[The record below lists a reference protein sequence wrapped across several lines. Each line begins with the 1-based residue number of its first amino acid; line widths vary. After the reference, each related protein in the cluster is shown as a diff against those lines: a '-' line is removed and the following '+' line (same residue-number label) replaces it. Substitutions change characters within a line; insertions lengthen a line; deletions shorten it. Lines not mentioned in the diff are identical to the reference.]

1 MATGSRT
8 LKLSILADVDQL
20 NKSLKAANGDVEDSS
35 NKMMD
40 FGKKAGLAFAAA
52 AAAAGAYA
60 IKIGIDGVKA
70 AIADEASQSKLA
82 QTLGSVTGATNQQIT
97 AVEKQIT
104 KLQLATGVADDV
116 LRPAL
121 SRLAISTGDI
131 TKAQDLLALSL
142 DVATATGKPLE
153 TVANAIGKAYDG
165 NTTALGKLGV
175 GLSAAELKTMSFT
188 EQQQALTD
196 LFGGAAAK
204 NAETFQGRM
213 DRLTQTVNEGKESI
227 GYALLPILEKLVG
240 YFTQYVLP
248 IVEKISNSFSG
259 DKSGMSE
266 GIINLGNTI
275 QRIFIPI
282 WDGLVKAFGYVK
294 DAIGDNMDSFMAFG
308 KLIAEYVAPVIGT
321 VLGKALEIVGKI
333 AGGVINVIGDI
344 IGAITAAVQGAIS
357 LINWLISKYN
367 SIPLLPN
374 IPLIPT
380 GGAPDVSIPKVSSS
394 GSVGSTS
401 LPSVPVPSGAGSVPS
416 SVGSSA
422 GAASTAASG
431 ISSNI
436 GVGGI
441 SGYAQALAAMGAGAA
456 GAGGQG
462 FGTNSGGVNVYMGV
476 VGDPEAAARVIVD
489 TVNNSSYRGTGGAN
503 NFVLVS

>member
-35 NKMMD
+35 NKMLD

-70 AIADEASQSKLA
+70 AIEDEASQNKLA
-82 QTLGSVTGATNQQIT
+82 IALSKATGATKEQISAT
-97 AVEKQIT
+97 EDAILKMS
-104 KLQLATGVADDV
+104 LSTGVADDK

-121 SRLAISTGDI
+121 SRLAISTGD
-131 TKAQDLLALSL
+131 TAKAQELLTLAL
-142 DVATATGKPLE
+142 DVTAATGVPLE
-153 TVANAIGKAYDG
+153 KISNALAKANEG

-175 GLSAAELKTMSFT
+175 GLTAAELKTMSFT
-188 EQQQALTD
+188 EQQQALSD
-196 LFGGAAAK
+196 LWGGSA
-204 NAETFQGRM
+204 
-213 DRLTQTVNEGKESI
+213 KESAKTFDVQMQILKVTLDEAKETI
-227 GYALLPILEKLVG
+227 GTALLPIIQKLMG
-240 YFTQYVLP
+240 YFTEYVVP
-248 IVEKISNSFSG
+248 IVEKVSKAFSG
-259 DKSGMSE
+259 DKGGMSE

-333 AGGVINVIGDI
+333 AGGVINIIGDI

-401 LPSVPVPSGAGSVPS
+401 LPSVSVPSGAGSVPS

-441 SGYAQALAAMGAGAA
+441 SGYAQALNSMAG
-456 GAGGQG
+456 
-462 FGTNSGGVNVYMGV
+462 NSSAPYTSGYATAITVNMGV

>member
-82 QTLGSVTGATNQQIT
+82 QTLGSVTGATNAQIT

-131 TKAQDLLALSL
+131 TKAQDLLSLSL

-213 DRLTQTVNEGKESI
+213 DRLTQTVNEAKESI

-259 DKSGMSE
+259 DKGGMSE

-275 QRIFIPI
+275 QRIFLPI
-282 WDGLVKAFGYVK
+282 WDGLIKAFGYVK

-394 GSVGSTS
+394 GSVSSTS

-436 GVGGI
+436 GVSGV
-441 SGYAQALAAMGAGAA
+441 SGYAQALNSMAG
-456 GAGGQG
+456 
-462 FGTNSGGVNVYMGV
+462 NSSAPYTSGYATAITVNMGV

>member
-82 QTLGSVTGATNQQIT
+82 QTLQSVTGATNDQIT
-97 AVEKQIT
+97 SVEKQIT

-121 SRLAISTGDI
+121 ARLTLSTGD
-131 TKAQDLLALSL
+131 TAKAQELLSVALDISK
-142 DVATATGKPLE
+142 ARSIPLE
-153 TVANAIGKAYDG
+153 TVANALSKSYDG
-165 NTTALGKLGV
+165 NAASLAKLGV

-188 EQQQALTD
+188 EQQTYLTD

-213 DRLTQTVNEGKESI
+213 DRLTQTLNEAKESI

-240 YFTQYVLP
+240 YFTEYVLP

-259 DKSGMSE
+259 NKGGMSE

-374 IPLIPT
+374 LPLIPT
-380 GGAPDVSIPKVSSS
+380 GGAPSVSIPKVSSS

-422 GAASTAASG
+422 GAASVAASG
-431 ISSNI
+431 IASSSS
-436 GVGGI
+436 GGGAI
-441 SGYAQALAAMGAGAA
+441 DGFAQLLLNAADTTLRGT
-456 GAGGQG
+456 GGQG
-462 FGTNSGGVNVYMGV
+462 SAPYVVVNMGV

>member
-35 NKMMD
+35 NKMLD

-70 AIADEASQSKLA
+70 AIEDEASQSKLA
-82 QTLGSVTGATNQQIT
+82 QTLGSVTGATNAQIT
-97 AVEKQIT
+97 SVEKQIT

-121 SRLAISTGDI
+121 SRLAISTGDT

-153 TVANAIGKAYDG
+153 AVANAISKSYDG
-165 NTTALGKLGV
+165 NAASLAKLGV

-213 DRLTQTVNEGKESI
+213 DRLTQTVNEAKESI

-259 DKSGMSE
+259 DKGGMSE
-266 GIINLGNTI
+266 GLINLGNTI

-436 GVGGI
+436 GVGGV
-441 SGYAQALAAMGAGAA
+441 SGYAQALNSMAG
-456 GAGGQG
+456 
-462 FGTNSGGVNVYMGV
+462 NSSAPYTSGYATAITVNMGV

>member
-82 QTLGSVTGATNQQIT
+82 QTLQSVTGATNAQIT

-121 SRLAISTGDI
+121 ARLTLSTGD
-131 TKAQDLLALSL
+131 TAKAQELLSVALDISK
-142 DVATATGKPLE
+142 ARSIPLE
-153 TVANAIGKAYDG
+153 TVANALSKSYDG
-165 NTTALGKLGV
+165 NAASLAKLGV

-188 EQQQALTD
+188 EQQTYLTD

-213 DRLTQTVNEGKESI
+213 DRLTQTLNEAKESI

-240 YFTQYVLP
+240 YFTEYVLP

-259 DKSGMSE
+259 NKGGMSE

-374 IPLIPT
+374 LPLIPT
-380 GGAPDVSIPKVSSS
+380 GGAPSVSIPKVSSS

-422 GAASTAASG
+422 GAASVAASG
-431 ISSNI
+431 IASSSS
-436 GVGGI
+436 GGGAI
-441 SGYAQALAAMGAGAA
+441 DGFAQLLLNAADTTLRGT
-456 GAGGQG
+456 GGQG
-462 FGTNSGGVNVYMGV
+462 SAPYVVVNMGV

>member
-82 QTLGSVTGATNQQIT
+82 QTLGSVTGATNEQIT

-121 SRLAISTGDI
+121 ARLTLSTGD
-131 TKAQDLLALSL
+131 TAKAQELLSVALDISK
-142 DVATATGKPLE
+142 ARSIPLE
-153 TVANAIGKAYDG
+153 TVANALSKSYDG
-165 NTTALGKLGV
+165 NAASLAKLGV

-188 EQQQALTD
+188 EQQTYLTD

-213 DRLTQTVNEGKESI
+213 DRLTQTVNEAKESI
-227 GYALLPILEKLVG
+227 GYALLPILEKLIG

-259 DKSGMSE
+259 DKGGMSE

-275 QRIFIPI
+275 QRIFLPI

-357 LINWLISKYN
+357 LVNWLISKYN

-374 IPLIPT
+374 LPLIPT
-380 GGAPDVSIPKVSSS
+380 GGAPDVSIPKVSTS
-394 GSVGSTS
+394 GSVTSTS

-441 SGYAQALAAMGAGAA
+441 SGYAQALNSM
-456 GAGGQG
+456 AGGNAAPY
-462 FGTNSGGVNVYMGV
+462 TSGYATAITVNMGV

>member
-1 MATGSRT
+1 
-8 LKLSILADVDQL
+8 
-20 NKSLKAANGDVEDSS
+20 
-35 NKMMD
+35 
-40 FGKKAGLAFAAA
+40 
-52 AAAAGAYA
+52 
-60 IKIGIDGVKA
+60 
-70 AIADEASQSKLA
+70 
-82 QTLGSVTGATNQQIT
+82 
-97 AVEKQIT
+97 
-104 KLQLATGVADDV
+104 
-116 LRPAL
+116 
-121 SRLAISTGDI
+121 
-131 TKAQDLLALSL
+131 
-142 DVATATGKPLE
+142 
-153 TVANAIGKAYDG
+153 
-165 NTTALGKLGV
+165 
-175 GLSAAELKTMSFT
+175 
-188 EQQQALTD
+188 
-196 LFGGAAAK
+196 
-204 NAETFQGRM
+204 M
-213 DRLTQTVNEGKESI
+213 DRLTQTVNEAKESI
-227 GYALLPILEKLVG
+227 GYALLPILEKLIG

-259 DKSGMSE
+259 DKGGMSE

-275 QRIFIPI
+275 QRIFLPI

-357 LINWLISKYN
+357 LVNWLISKYN

-374 IPLIPT
+374 LPLIPT
-380 GGAPDVSIPKVSSS
+380 GGAPDVSIPKVSTS
-394 GSVGSTS
+394 GSVSSTS

-422 GAASTAASG
+422 GAASIAASG
-431 ISSNI
+431 IASSSS
-436 GVGGI
+436 GGNAI
-441 SGYAQALAAMGAGAA
+441 DGFAQLLLNAADTTLRGT
-456 GAGGQG
+456 GGQG
-462 FGTNSGGVNVYMGV
+462 SAPYITVNMGV

>member
-1 MATGSRT
+1 
-8 LKLSILADVDQL
+8 
-20 NKSLKAANGDVEDSS
+20 
-35 NKMMD
+35 
-40 FGKKAGLAFAAA
+40 
-52 AAAAGAYA
+52 
-60 IKIGIDGVKA
+60 
-70 AIADEASQSKLA
+70 
-82 QTLGSVTGATNQQIT
+82 
-97 AVEKQIT
+97 
-104 KLQLATGVADDV
+104 
-116 LRPAL
+116 
-121 SRLAISTGDI
+121 
-131 TKAQDLLALSL
+131 
-142 DVATATGKPLE
+142 
-153 TVANAIGKAYDG
+153 
-165 NTTALGKLGV
+165 
-175 GLSAAELKTMSFT
+175 MSFT

-213 DRLTQTVNEGKESI
+213 DRLTQTVNEAKESI
-227 GYALLPILEKLVG
+227 GYALLPILEKLIG

-259 DKSGMSE
+259 DKGGMSE

-275 QRIFIPI
+275 QRIFLPI

-441 SGYAQALAAMGAGAA
+441 SGYAQALNSM
-456 GAGGQG
+456 AGGNAAPY
-462 FGTNSGGVNVYMGV
+462 TSGYATAITVNMGV

>member
-35 NKMMD
+35 NKMLD

-82 QTLGSVTGATNQQIT
+82 QTLQSVTGATNAQIT

-121 SRLAISTGDI
+121 ARLTLSTGD
-131 TKAQDLLALSL
+131 TAKAQELLSVALDISK
-142 DVATATGKPLE
+142 ARSIPLE
-153 TVANAIGKAYDG
+153 TVANALSKSYDG
-165 NTTALGKLGV
+165 NAASLAKLGV

-188 EQQQALTD
+188 EQQTYLTD

-213 DRLTQTVNEGKESI
+213 DRLTQTLNEAKESI

-259 DKSGMSE
+259 NKGGMSE
-266 GIINLGNTI
+266 GIITLGNTI

-441 SGYAQALAAMGAGAA
+441 SGYAQALNSM
-456 GAGGQG
+456 AGGSSAPY
-462 FGTNSGGVNVYMGV
+462 TSGYATAITVNMGV

>member
-82 QTLGSVTGATNQQIT
+82 QTLGSVTGATNAQIT

-131 TKAQDLLALSL
+131 TKAQDLLSLSL

-213 DRLTQTVNEGKESI
+213 DRLTQTVNEAKESI
-227 GYALLPILEKLVG
+227 GYALLPILEKLIG

-259 DKSGMSE
+259 NKGGMSE

-275 QRIFIPI
+275 QRIFLPI

-333 AGGVINVIGDI
+333 AGGVINIIGDI

-357 LINWLISKYN
+357 LVNWLISKYN

-374 IPLIPT
+374 LPLIPT
-380 GGAPDVSIPKVSSS
+380 GGAPDVSIPKVSTS
-394 GSVGSTS
+394 GSVTSTS

-422 GAASTAASG
+422 AAASTATAQFFNPSANYVPSFG
-431 ISSNI
+431 KSS
-436 GVGGI
+436 
-441 SGYAQALAAMGAGAA
+441 SDALMAA
-456 GAGGQG
+456 GQFQRA
-462 FGTNSGGVNVYMGV
+462 TSITVNMGV

>member
-35 NKMMD
+35 NKMLD

-82 QTLGSVTGATNQQIT
+82 QTLQSVTGATNAQIT

-121 SRLAISTGDI
+121 ARLTLSTGD
-131 TKAQDLLALSL
+131 TAKAQELLSVALDISK
-142 DVATATGKPLE
+142 ARSIPLE
-153 TVANAIGKAYDG
+153 TVANALSKSYDG
-165 NTTALGKLGV
+165 NAASLAKLGV

-188 EQQQALTD
+188 EQQTYLTD

-213 DRLTQTVNEGKESI
+213 DRLTQTLNEAKESI

-259 DKSGMSE
+259 DKGGMSE

-282 WDGLVKAFGYVK
+282 WDGLVKAFGFVK
-294 DAIGDNMDSFMAFG
+294 DAIGDNMDSFIAFG

-436 GVGGI
+436 GVSGV
-441 SGYAQALAAMGAGAA
+441 SGYAQALNSM
-456 GAGGQG
+456 AGGSSAPY
-462 FGTNSGGVNVYMGV
+462 TSGYATAITVNMGV

>member
-35 NKMMD
+35 NKMLD

-82 QTLGSVTGATNQQIT
+82 QTLQSVTGATNAQIT

-121 SRLAISTGDI
+121 ARLTLSTGD
-131 TKAQDLLALSL
+131 TAKAQELLSVALDISK
-142 DVATATGKPLE
+142 ARSIPLE
-153 TVANAIGKAYDG
+153 TVANALSKSYDG
-165 NTTALGKLGV
+165 NAASLAKLGV

-188 EQQQALTD
+188 EQQTYLTD

-213 DRLTQTVNEGKESI
+213 DRLTQTLNEAKESI

-259 DKSGMSE
+259 DKGGMSE

-436 GVGGI
+436 GVSGV
-441 SGYAQALAAMGAGAA
+441 SGYAQALNSM
-456 GAGGQG
+456 AGGSSAPY
-462 FGTNSGGVNVYMGV
+462 TSGYATAITVNMGV

>member
-35 NKMMD
+35 NKMLD

-82 QTLGSVTGATNQQIT
+82 QTLESVTGATNAQIT
-97 AVEKQIT
+97 SVEKQIT

-121 SRLAISTGDI
+121 ARLTLSTGD
-131 TKAQDLLALSL
+131 TAKAQELLSVALDISK
-142 DVATATGKPLE
+142 ARSIPLE
-153 TVANAIGKAYDG
+153 TVANALSKSYDG
-165 NTTALGKLGV
+165 NAASLAKLGV

-188 EQQQALTD
+188 EQQTYLTD

-213 DRLTQTVNEGKESI
+213 DRLTQTLNEAKESI

-259 DKSGMSE
+259 DKGGMSE

-436 GVGGI
+436 GVSGV
-441 SGYAQALAAMGAGAA
+441 SGYAQALNSM
-456 GAGGQG
+456 AGGSSAPY
-462 FGTNSGGVNVYMGV
+462 TSGYATAITVNMGV

>member
-35 NKMMD
+35 NKMLD

-82 QTLGSVTGATNQQIT
+82 QTLGSVTGATNAQIT

-121 SRLAISTGDI
+121 SRLALSTGDI

-142 DVATATGKPLE
+142 DVSTATGKPLE
-153 TVANAIGKAYDG
+153 TVANAISKSFDG
-165 NTTALGKLGV
+165 NATALGKLGI

-188 EQQQALTD
+188 EQQQRLTD

-213 DRLTQTVNEGKESI
+213 DRLTQTVNEAKESI

-259 DKSGMSE
+259 DKGGMSE

-394 GSVGSTS
+394 GSVGNTS

-436 GVGGI
+436 GVSGV
-441 SGYAQALAAMGAGAA
+441 SGYAQALNSM
-456 GAGGQG
+456 AGGSSAPY
-462 FGTNSGGVNVYMGV
+462 TSGYATAITVNMGV

>member
-35 NKMMD
+35 NKMLD

-82 QTLGSVTGATNQQIT
+82 QTLQSVTGATNAQIT

-131 TKAQDLLALSL
+131 TKAQDLLSLSL
-142 DVATATGKPLE
+142 DVSTATGKPLE

-165 NTTALGKLGV
+165 NTAALGKLGI

-213 DRLTQTVNEGKESI
+213 DRLTQTVNEAKESI

-259 DKSGMSE
+259 DKGGMSE
-266 GIINLGNTI
+266 GIVNLGNTI

-294 DAIGDNMDSFMAFG
+294 DAIGENMDSFMAFG

-401 LPSVPVPSGAGSVPS
+401 LPSVPVPSGTGSVPS

-441 SGYAQALAAMGAGAA
+441 SGYAQALNSM
-456 GAGGQG
+456 AGGSSAPY
-462 FGTNSGGVNVYMGV
+462 TSGYATAITVNMGV